1 MNSRAAER
9 STEAVMAILLDY
21 YFLYLITLLSLRVF
35 DGGQAGTDLDRL
47 NALLAALQGQ
57 DGSGQQFVENSETLI
72 TLSTSQFGPDEDAY
86 LRLLD
91 RVRSL
96 DHVHRTRVALTNS
109 GILASHLRF
118 GFEATYGRD
127 LQKMRED
134 NVPDYPWLCVSLLTL
149 LQEYERLRSTGATD
163 LERRPIVEGILN
175 GLTPDCGALLT
186 DPPAPL
192 ATCEA
197 DRAELCGLMERH
209 RAALL
214 TDFEGHRPSEQGY
227 SPLCLFFN
235 FPHNVLKGM
244 VIDALFRGEPTKLS
258 VNDMLRGAAQGDT
271 SGDERLAMTE
281 TLMGFARTS
290 PDRIRG
296 RLVPAIIYDPQAG
309 RRAYLRALDQIGRPG

>member
-186 DPPAPL
+186 DLDAGRGGVVGERLEIGVGDDELDAVETRAHHPVHGVA
-192 ATCEA
+192 AAAANA
-197 DRAELCGLMERH
+197 DHLDPGARGTLLVELQPHRLRVVGLIGALSVLDIAH
-209 RAALL
+209 R
-214 TDFEGHRPSEQGY
+214 
-227 SPLCLFFN
+227 SPL
-235 FPHNVLKGM
+235 V
-244 VIDALFRGEPTKLS
+244 R
-258 VNDMLRGAAQGDT
+258 R
-271 SGDERLAMTE
+271 
-281 TLMGFARTS
+281 TL
-290 PDRIRG
+290 
-296 RLVPAIIYDPQAG
+296 
-309 RRAYLRALDQIGRPG
+309 